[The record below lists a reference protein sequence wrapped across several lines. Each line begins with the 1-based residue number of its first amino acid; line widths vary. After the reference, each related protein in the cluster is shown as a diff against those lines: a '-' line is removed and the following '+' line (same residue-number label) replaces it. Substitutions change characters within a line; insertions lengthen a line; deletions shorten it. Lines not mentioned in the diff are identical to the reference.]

1 MFDLFETTFL
11 ILITFIGFVCSF
23 TDLKEKKIY
32 NKVLLFGLVLGIII
46 FLYFILNNWNGSYLI
61 SMIVNLVISIL
72 VAYFLWLYKCWS
84 AGDAKLFSLFSFL
97 LPLSFYSNSNY
108 PFFPSFNIL
117 INLFIPVIIYL
128 LILSLVNII
137 QKKKF
142 DSENFFNQ
150 FLSFFKASFVY
161 LFLFLVFSK
170 MFQGFLAENYLFFQ
184 ILYFIFIFI
193 SIKYINKFLS
203 EHFKLNYLFI
213 FLVLSYCFYL
223 SFTEGEE
230 LLKVVLERVYL
241 FLGIIFLFRVF
252 INNYID
258 NEEAKDISI
267 KDLRKGMVV
276 LINGKAERLDEE
288 RIKNLSDED
297 LKKYKGFPFAL
308 FIFIAVIITIILKG
322 SLVSLVL

>member
-11 ILITFIGFVCSF
+11 ILITFIGFICSF

-32 NKVLLFGLVLGIII
+32 NKVLLFGLILGTIA
-46 FLYFILNNWNGSYLI
+46 FLYFIFNNWNGPYFI
-61 SMIVNLVISIL
+61 SMIVNLIISIL
-72 VAYFLWLYKCWS
+72 IAYSLWFFRCWS

-142 DSENFFNQ
+142 DFENFSNQ
-150 FLSFFKASFVY
+150 FVSFFKVSFIY
-161 LFLFLVFSK
+161 LFLFIIISK
-170 MFQGFLAENYLFFQ
+170 FFQGFLNENYFFFQ

-213 FLVLSYCFYL
+213 FLVLGYCFYL
-223 SFTEGEE
+223 SFAGGEE
-230 LLKVVLERVYL
+230 LLKVVLGRVYL

-258 NEEAKDISI
+258 SEEVKDISI

-276 LINGKAERLDEE
+276 LINGKAERLDDE
-288 RIKNLSDED
+288 RIKNLSNED
-297 LKKYKGFPFAL
+297 LKRSKGFPFAL